1 MTILFFMCAFCHLLH
16 GNFFFHSLILIYLS
30 SPLARSLLCSA
41 FIYSIDVERA
51 RVILLQYFK
60 FFVHFLDPRGLNL
73 ANVFREMRGF
83 SQSLMNSERERQV
96 AGGRSLISLVVVDTA
111 TPSEADSN
119 FAAEQFWMMQETVPD
134 LRWIYWAAG
143 SPNRFDRFVR
153 DPARDLYPLRI
164 DLTGIGGDSIQTVAH
179 PVIHRIQQEPR
190 RIINHRYVSHAYT
203 TL

>member
-16 GNFFFHSLILIYLS
+16 GNFFFSFINFNLSFIPPRSLVAVLSIYLFN
-30 SPLARSLLCSA
+30 RCT
-41 FIYSIDVERA
+41 A
-51 RVILLQYFK
+51 RVILLQYFE

-143 SPNRFDRFVR
+143 SPNRFERFVR
-153 DPARDLYPLRI
+153 DPARDLYALRI